1 MSDEALI
8 EPVSPDQPCGEN
20 LEDTPVLAAFDAI
33 RLFGNQSRSPE
44 APPDPDDTDKERG
57 RDKPPPDWGQIKVSA
72 HEALAKSKDLRV
84 LTHLGAAVLRTDGLP
99 AFCATLRVASVWL
112 ETYWD
117 GVYPLVDED
126 SIARR
131 NALNCF
137 ADPMA
142 VVDRVWRTP
151 LVASRQHGRFSL
163 RDVDL
168 ATGQAQAGAND
179 TKPDQGLINAAFGE
193 MPVDELTALEGS
205 VSNGITALNTIDA
218 KMRSEGGP
226 EVAPDFDA
234 LTAHFVRLK
243 RVLRSQL
250 EARDGGTVA
259 EAGDE
264 PVAGP
269 GGAYA
274 GGVIKSRHDAVRALD
289 AVADFFRR
297 NEPSSPI
304 PLLVDRAK
312 RLVAKD
318 FLEVL
323 ADIAPDALHVAR
335 AAGGIRQE
343 VE

>member
-8 EPVSPDQPCGEN
+8 GPISPDQPCGEN
-20 LEDTPVLAAFDAI
+20 LEDTPVLAAFDAL
-33 RLFGNQSRSPE
+33 RLFGQSRSPE
-44 APPDPDDTDKERG
+44 APPDPDDTEKERG
-57 RDKPPPDWGQIKVSA
+57 RDKPPPDWGQIKASA
-72 HEALAKSKDLRV
+72 YEALDRSKDLRV
-84 LTHLGAAVLRTDGLP
+84 LTLLGAAVLRTDGLP
-99 AFCATLRVASVWL
+99 AFCATLGVASTWL
-112 ETYWD
+112 ESYWD
-117 GVYPLVDED
+117 GVYPVIDED
-126 SIARR
+126 GIARR

-168 ATGQAQAGAND
+168 ATGQAPLGAND
-179 TKPDQGLINAAFGE
+179 TKPEKGPIDAAFAE
-193 MPVDELTALEGS
+193 MPVEELTALEGS

-226 EVAPDFDA
+226 EVAPDFDP
-234 LTAHFVRLK
+234 LTAHLVRMK

-250 EARDGGTVA
+250 EAREEGTVA
-259 EAGDE
+259 QAVDD

-269 GGAYA
+269 SGAYGGA
-274 GGVIKSRHDAVRALD
+274 IKSRQDAVRALD